1 VTLQTASGLQPED
14 LEQLS
19 PAQLVRLA
27 DWTAHHTGRGHFIP
41 AAIRRLPLDTRMA
54 LADSPALTQAWVE
67 RETHR
72 ARTDVTAFADGYG
85 SVDPPRGPPL
95 PFDLWPA
102 QRDALD
108 LIAGTSKVWCLK
120 ARRLGLTWLVLHYA
134 YWLIAHAA
142 DTPGARVLVF
152 CKNAADAGKLLDRV
166 KLIHARQPT
175 YLRQSPGKD
184 SVTRFAL
191 PERGSEIV
199 ALPATEG
206 AARQE
211 TATLVV
217 LDEFAF
223 ARHGTSRAV
232 WTAVQPT
239 IEGGGQLVGISTG
252 NGRTGDGA
260 TFARVWDDAVAGRTT
275 ITPLFLPWDARPDR
289 TAEWREQQRADYLS
303 DAEFNAEYPD
313 TPDHALAGLSSV
325 TVYPHDGINS
335 AEQLGRR
342 LDADTDLRHQ
352 LAAEGTEI
360 GTDWG
365 DFQTFTVYALPL
377 PGGGVYIIDELA
389 QGNAEPS
396 RAATA
401 ILSRLPGPDLP
412 DDTVCAASRADSAP
426 AGTNATF
433 ARVLDETRR
442 QRQGMPESHTRVP
455 FSRYKEGGGERRG
468 VNTVGYIRRLL
479 ELTARTDADTTDLS
493 SLHSV
498 IAISPRCE
506 LLIAQLRNLERD
518 AATGKVRKP
527 ALDPGDLSRGDHG
540 PDALV
545 ALLAPRA
552 ARWTAERGDP
562 AASADTAAVPEGTV
576 RRVT

>member
-1 VTLQTASGLQPED
+1 
-14 LEQLS
+14 
-19 PAQLVRLA
+19 
-27 DWTAHHTGRGHFIP
+27 
-41 AAIRRLPLDTRMA
+41 MA
-54 LADSPALTQAWVE
+54 LADSPALTVAWTE
-67 RETHR
+67 REVDRVRHD
-72 ARTDVTAFADGYG
+72 AGAFADGYG

-102 QRDALD
+102 QRDALE
-108 LIAGTSKVWCLK
+108 LIQGESKVWCLK

-134 YWLIAHAA
+134 YWLISHAH

-166 KLIHARQPT
+166 KLIHARQPS

-191 PERGSEIV
+191 PDRGSEIV

-252 NGRTGDGA
+252 NGRSGDGA

-275 ITPLFLPWDARPDR
+275 ITPLFLAWDARPDR
-289 TAEWREQQRADYLS
+289 SLEWREQQRADYLS
-303 DAEFNAEYPD
+303 DAEFFAEYPE
-313 TPDHALAGLSSV
+313 TPDQALAGLSAV
-325 TVYPHDGINS
+325 TVYPHDGINA
-335 AEQLGRR
+335 AEAIGRR
-342 LDADTDLRHQ
+342 LDADTTIRNG
-352 LAAEGTEI
+352 LAAEGVEI

-377 PGGGVYIIDELA
+377 AGGGVYITDELA
-389 QGNAEPS
+389 QANAEPS
-396 RAATA
+396 RAAAA

-412 DDTVCAASRADSAP
+412 DDTICSASRADSAP

-442 QRQGMPESHTRVP
+442 ARSGMPESHTRVP
-455 FSRYKEGGGERRG
+455 FSRFKQGGGERKG

-479 ELTARTDADTTDLS
+479 EMTAQLDADTVDLD

-506 LLIAQLRNLERD
+506 LLLAQLRNLERD

-540 PDALV
+540 PDAMV

-552 ARWTAERGDP
+552 ARWTSERGDP
-562 AASADTAAVPEGTV
+562 AIEAEDRARMGDGGTV